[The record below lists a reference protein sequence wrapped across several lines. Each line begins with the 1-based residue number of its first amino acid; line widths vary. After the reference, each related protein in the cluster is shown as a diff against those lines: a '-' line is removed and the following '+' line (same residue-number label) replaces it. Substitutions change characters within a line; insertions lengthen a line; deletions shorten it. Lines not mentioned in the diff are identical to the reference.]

1 VTVTYTAHVLNNRTF
16 DCTVQVLSTTKG
28 SNLNL
33 VSQGVGTL
41 TVLPTALLWLALQPS
56 TTSLVKASTSIVVSG
71 KVTKRQTG
79 RLLHG
84 SG

>member
-1 VTVTYTAHVLNNRTF
+1 MLFRSRTF
-16 DCTVQVLSTTKG
+16 DCTVQVLSTNKG

-56 TTSLVKASTSIVVSG
+56 TTSLVKAGTSIVVSG